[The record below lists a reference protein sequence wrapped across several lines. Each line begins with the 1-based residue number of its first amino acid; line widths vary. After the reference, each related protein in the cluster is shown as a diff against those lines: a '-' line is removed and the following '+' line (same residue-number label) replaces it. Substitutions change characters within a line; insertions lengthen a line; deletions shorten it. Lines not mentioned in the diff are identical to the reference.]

1 MVSTFIEAFK
11 IKNAYR
17 TNTFIYSIK
26 QFPILKKLLKDTLY
40 SNKILKVLGTI
51 VSIIMELMSI
61 FLGKFLYVWLVIF
74 SLLPLYSVSKVDLFL
89 HFFFFLTLA
98 GAFMNTY
105 MFNPTKDKY
114 YAMFTMRLDARMY
127 TLSDFYYRM
136 ITVFV
141 GFIPFILFFGHLIH
155 LPLWIAFIIPVFI
168 VSAKMLANIYFLK
181 KYEKYGIITDENHP
195 AKGIWIFVGICLLF
209 TYGLPYIN
217 IVLPWWLTL
226 ICMSLFILISIFG
239 ISYLHYFK
247 YYREVYKRIL
257 TEGNM
262 NMASY
267 KTNTVDVQRE
277 QMMKQMDIHTD
288 ITSTKHGYAYF
299 NDLFVKRHSKL
310 LLRSAKKT
318 ALISL
323 VIIII
328 VSLAL
333 WVNPPLAKM
342 LNRALLIALPYFVF
356 VMYIINRG
364 QVVSQAMF
372 MNCDHSMLTYGFYRE
387 PKVILNLFRERLKSV
402 IVINLL
408 PALVIATGLVFLL
421 YMSGGTT
428 EWLEYPLLFF
438 SIIAMSIFFSVHHL
452 VMYYLLQPYNVHSE
466 LKSSTYTVVNAITY
480 FACYYM
486 LQIKMPIFIFGLM
499 TIIFSILYCFISL
512 ILVYR
517 FAPKT
522 FKLRI

>member
-1 MVSTFIEAFK
+1 
-11 IKNAYR
+11 
-17 TNTFIYSIK
+17 
-26 QFPILKKLLKDTLY
+26 
-40 SNKILKVLGTI
+40 
-51 VSIIMELMSI
+51 
-61 FLGKFLYVWLVIF
+61 
-74 SLLPLYSVSKVDLFL
+74 
-89 HFFFFLTLA
+89 
-98 GAFMNTY
+98 
-105 MFNPTKDKY
+105 
-114 YAMFTMRLDARMY
+114 
-127 TLSDFYYRM
+127 
-136 ITVFV
+136 
-141 GFIPFILFFGHLIH
+141 
-155 LPLWIAFIIPVFI
+155 
-168 VSAKMLANIYFLK
+168 
-181 KYEKYGIITDENHP
+181 
-195 AKGIWIFVGICLLF
+195 
-209 TYGLPYIN
+209 
-217 IVLPWWLTL
+217 
-226 ICMSLFILISIFG
+226 
-239 ISYLHYFK
+239 
-247 YYREVYKRIL
+247 
-257 TEGNM
+257 M

>member
-1 MVSTFIEAFK
+1 
-11 IKNAYR
+11 
-17 TNTFIYSIK
+17 
-26 QFPILKKLLKDTLY
+26 
-40 SNKILKVLGTI
+40 
-51 VSIIMELMSI
+51 
-61 FLGKFLYVWLVIF
+61 
-74 SLLPLYSVSKVDLFL
+74 
-89 HFFFFLTLA
+89 
-98 GAFMNTY
+98 
-105 MFNPTKDKY
+105 
-114 YAMFTMRLDARMY
+114 
-127 TLSDFYYRM
+127 
-136 ITVFV
+136 
-141 GFIPFILFFGHLIH
+141 
-155 LPLWIAFIIPVFI
+155 
-168 VSAKMLANIYFLK
+168 
-181 KYEKYGIITDENHP
+181 
-195 AKGIWIFVGICLLF
+195 
-209 TYGLPYIN
+209 
-217 IVLPWWLTL
+217 
-226 ICMSLFILISIFG
+226 MSLFILISIFG

>member
-1 MVSTFIEAFK
+1 
-11 IKNAYR
+11 
-17 TNTFIYSIK
+17 
-26 QFPILKKLLKDTLY
+26 
-40 SNKILKVLGTI
+40 
-51 VSIIMELMSI
+51 
-61 FLGKFLYVWLVIF
+61 
-74 SLLPLYSVSKVDLFL
+74 
-89 HFFFFLTLA
+89 
-98 GAFMNTY
+98 
-105 MFNPTKDKY
+105 
-114 YAMFTMRLDARMY
+114 
-127 TLSDFYYRM
+127 
-136 ITVFV
+136 
-141 GFIPFILFFGHLIH
+141 
-155 LPLWIAFIIPVFI
+155 
-168 VSAKMLANIYFLK
+168 
-181 KYEKYGIITDENHP
+181 
-195 AKGIWIFVGICLLF
+195 
-209 TYGLPYIN
+209 
-217 IVLPWWLTL
+217 
-226 ICMSLFILISIFG
+226 
-239 ISYLHYFK
+239 
-247 YYREVYKRIL
+247 
-257 TEGNM
+257 
-262 NMASY
+262 
-267 KTNTVDVQRE
+267 
-277 QMMKQMDIHTD
+277 
-288 ITSTKHGYAYF
+288 
-299 NDLFVKRHSKL
+299 
-310 LLRSAKKT
+310 
-318 ALISL
+318 
-323 VIIII
+323 
-328 VSLAL
+328 
-333 WVNPPLAKM
+333 
-342 LNRALLIALPYFVF
+342 
-356 VMYIINRG
+356 MYIINRG